1 MKPNIV
7 VLDGH
12 AVNPGDL
19 SWNKLANLGNLEVYE
34 RSTPEQ
40 VVHRAQ
46 NADIVLSNKALLRQE
61 QLQELKQLKFI
72 SVLATGVN
80 VVDVAYA
87 SQMGI
92 ITSNAVGYS
101 TASVAQQVFALL
113 LELTNR
119 VGYHSLGVAENEW
132 AVASD
137 WSYWHYPLKELAH
150 KTMGI
155 IGLGNIGL
163 KVAEIALA
171 FDMKVITVDRG
182 KSYPQGIVAMPLQDL
197 LGQSHVVSL
206 NCPLTDENHNL
217 INRRTLVEM
226 RPDAL
231 LINTARGPLIHESD
245 LAAALKDDII
255 AGAGLDVLC
264 DEPPPADHPLY
275 ALDNCIITPH
285 QAWAS
290 LESRTRLLE
299 ESVKN
304 VTAFLEGSPRNV
316 VKS

>member
-7 VLDGH
+7 VLDSY

-19 SWNKLANLGNLEVYE
+19 SWSQMAALGDMQIYE
-34 RSTPEQ
+34 RSTAEQ
-40 VVHRAQ
+40 VVFRAQ
-46 NADIVLSNKALLRQE
+46 DADIVLTNKALLHKE
-61 QLQELKQLKFI
+61 QLQQLPKLKFI

-80 VVDVAYA
+80 VVDVAFA

-119 VGYHSLGVAENEW
+119 AGHHSLGVSQNQWAE
-132 AVASD
+132 ALD
-137 WSYWHYPLKELAH
+137 WSYWHYPLKELAG
-150 KTMGI
+150 KTMGV

-171 FDMKVITVDRG
+171 FDMKVVTVDRG
-182 KSYPQGIVAMPLQDL
+182 KSYPQGIIAMPLPDL

-206 NCPLTDENHNL
+206 NCPLTDENHNM
-217 INRRTLVEM
+217 INRHTLVEM

-231 LINTARGPLIHESD
+231 LINTARGPLIHEGD
-245 LAAALKDDII
+245 LAAALKDEII

-264 DEPPPADHPLY
+264 DEPPAPDHPLY

-290 LESRTRLLE
+290 LESRTRLLQ

-304 VTAFLEGSPRNV
+304 VAAFLAGQPRNV
-316 VKS
+316 VKH